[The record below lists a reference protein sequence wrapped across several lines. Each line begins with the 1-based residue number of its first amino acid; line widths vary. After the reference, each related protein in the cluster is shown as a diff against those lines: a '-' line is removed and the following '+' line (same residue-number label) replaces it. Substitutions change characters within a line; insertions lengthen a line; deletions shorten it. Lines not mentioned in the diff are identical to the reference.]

1 MQALPCHIRAD
12 VLSDAGGHGFA
23 GHRLGGSWHGDRE
36 EKREMRLKASVG
48 GEHPSHQTSMRGIPT
63 FMKEDLVPIM
73 GEDRMIQQLPK
84 AFAM

>member
-48 GEHPSHQTSMRGIPT
+48 GEHPSPDIYEGDSYFYEGRSCPDYG
-63 FMKEDLVPIM
+63 
-73 GEDRMIQQLPK
+73 RR
-84 AFAM
+84 